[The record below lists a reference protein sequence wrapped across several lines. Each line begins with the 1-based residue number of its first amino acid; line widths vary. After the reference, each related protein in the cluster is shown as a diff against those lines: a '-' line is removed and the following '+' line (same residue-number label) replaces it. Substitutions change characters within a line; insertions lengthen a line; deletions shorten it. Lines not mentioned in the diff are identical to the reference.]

1 MYLMFSLN
9 TYSNSFIHS
18 FIHTYFMRRLSRF
31 SFFFIWS
38 IFVNRRRQDFTI
50 FPPRQISDWSDWE
63 RDIWSLAVRAWPEAA
78 PPGPHRSRGRNSRT
92 GWGSTPAGGTSSVW
106 GRSGGRW
113 RPVTLPTRFRHQ
125 LTALS
130 SVSFSFNCQLWSS
143 SFRLYSQMT
152 RKLNLSM
159 HGHGSRTTVFKRALS
174 LPSDLV

>member
-1 MYLMFSLN
+1 MSVYICFYYIFCICIVLYWRYVVVRLHIRQTISSLAG
-9 TYSNSFIHS
+9 
-18 FIHTYFMRRLSRF
+18 
-31 SFFFIWS
+31 
-38 IFVNRRRQDFTI
+38 
-50 FPPRQISDWSDWE
+50 ISGWSDWE
-63 RDIWSLAVRAWPEAA
+63 RDIWSLAMRAWPEAA

-130 SVSFSFNCQLWSS
+130 SVSFSVNCQLWSS
-143 SFRLYSQMT
+143 SFRHYSQMT
-152 RKLNLSM
+152 RKLHLSM